1 MSASIAWALD
11 SVLNSS
17 LQREYFSDTENSLEV
32 TSGGGG
38 GAGGGE
44 GEGQG
49 GGEGLYRGWEE
60 VQTIGYKISYKD
72 LLYKMGNIA
81 NIL

>member
-1 MSASIAWALD
+1 MYPRWWGWDSELSMSASIAWALD

-38 GAGGGE
+38 GAGGGRERDRE
-44 GEGQG
+44 GGRGYIEVGRR
-49 GGEGLYRGWEE
+49 YR
-60 VQTIGYKISYKD
+60 
-72 LLYKMGNIA
+72 LLGIR
-81 NIL
+81 